1 MSINIKKVVVGP
13 LMTNCYIVE
22 KNETCLII
30 DPGDEK
36 EKIINNITFSPIAI
50 LVTHSHNDHIGVIK
64 KII

>member
-36 EKIINNITFSPIAI
+36 DKIIINPRLNKRFLIV
-50 LVTHSHNDHIGVIK
+50 LLL
-64 KII
+64 